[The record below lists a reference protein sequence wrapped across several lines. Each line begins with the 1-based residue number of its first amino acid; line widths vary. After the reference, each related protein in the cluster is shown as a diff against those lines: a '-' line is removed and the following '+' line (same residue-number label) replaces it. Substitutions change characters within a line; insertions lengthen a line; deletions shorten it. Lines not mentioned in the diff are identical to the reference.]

1 MRHLLDHAWDESIAS
16 LFPLDLSGQI
26 VTLRACI
33 DAGTQD
39 GTFCVAGVAFGH
51 DRAVKANREWQRLL
65 KGRTFHMTDLH
76 SRQGDFKGAT
86 DDEVH
91 EIIVGT
97 VGIIRRH
104 ASYVTA
110 VSCDANL
117 VAEHLPTVASRGADM
132 AHLLAAFR
140 SAYGLMCH
148 FAMLGLG
155 IRATDNGKK
164 PGRHISYVIEQG
176 DEGQRGVRKYLEF
189 LGDEP
194 HHKIFLDGY
203 SLNRFT
209 IATKDEIEG
218 VFHASD
224 LVAWEWARHV
234 GRQQR
239 GEPMRKSLS
248 ELVQV
253 QPVADEDGVT
263 LSDRHRFFCVHFSPQ
278 ILAPRLAFFRENLT
292 ATTMEQ
298 AEDVFRRYRE
308 IYPAKGQRP

>member
-1 MRHLLDHAWDESIAS
+1 MIAPVLPEDEAVAS
-16 LFPLDLSGQI
+16 LFPLDLSGD
-26 VTLRACI
+26 VVALRACI

-39 GTFCVAGVAFGH
+39 GIFCVAGVAFGY
-51 DRAVKANREWQRLL
+51 DRAVKANHEWRRLM
-65 KGRTFHMTDLH
+65 KGRTFHMTDLN
-76 SRQGDFKGAT
+76 SRQGEFEGIE
-86 DDEVH
+86 DDEVR
-91 EIIVGT
+91 EIVVGT
-97 VGIIRRH
+97 VDIIRRH

-110 VSCDANL
+110 ASCDAKL
-117 VAEHLPTVASRGADM
+117 VAAHLPTLASKGADM
-132 AHLLAAFR
+132 AHMLAAFR

-155 IRATDNGKK
+155 LKANENAAK

-176 DEGQRGVRKYLEF
+176 DEGQRGVRAYLDF

-209 IATKDEIEG
+209 IADKDEIEG
-218 VFHASD
+218 IFHASD

-234 GRQQR
+234 GRHYR

-248 ELVQV
+248 ELVRV
-253 QPVADEDGVT
+253 QAVADEGGVT
-263 LSDRHRFFCVHFSPQ
+263 LSDGRRFFLVHFSEKD
-278 ILAPRLAFFRENLT
+278 LAPRLTFFRENLA
-292 ATTMEQ
+292 ATSRAE

-308 IYPAKGQRP
+308 AYPAKGRRP